1 MFSRIRFF
9 FSKRLMRYR
18 ENKQLRG
25 HELHRITQEIRYL
38 SEIAAKVN
46 PAQNQTMDKLQKITA
61 EMEKLTEIVDSKDFT
76 KIPHKARLELRES
89 LLQSRKKLVDAIHQA
104 PPPTDI
110 LQ

>member
-1 MFSRIRFF
+1 MFSRIRKIFN
-9 FSKRLMRYR
+9 KRLMRYR
-18 ENKQLRG
+18 ENQQLRS

-38 SEIAAKVN
+38 AEIAAKVN
-46 PAQNQTMDKLQKITA
+46 PAQNETMGKLQKITA
-61 EMEKLTEIVDSKDFT
+61 EMEKLTQLVDSKDFT
-76 KIPHKARLELRES
+76 KIPQKARLELREN